1 VTQHQDEVVAQHQD
15 EVVAQH
21 QDEVVAQHQD
31 EVVAQ
36 HQDEVVTQHQDE
48 VVTQHQDEV
57 VTQHQ
62 DEVVTQ
68 HQDEVV
74 AQHQDE
80 VVAQHQ
86 DEVVT
91 QAKQVVPQ
99 IDITAGLDIK
109 TDSGIVGD
117 NITNYSRPVLSGTT
131 IVNSKISLFVAGE
144 EYTATADSE
153 GKWSIPVSNELEDG
167 EYNYYITATAP
178 DGRTGNYSDYF
189 IIDTKDPDI
198 SFTLNG
204 ELRND
209 ITNVT
214 MPLLTGLTEAKSTV
228 SIIIGDSEYY
238 TTSNSVG
245 EWSIQTTRALQEGIN
260 NYTVTVIDQA
270 GNNSITQGTVTLDTT
285 ILPLTGI
292 KFSHSAD
299 DRNSNTYTPTIEGW
313 GEPGA
318 MLTISIG
325 SRSRTLTIPESRK
338 WFFAVPPGFIQKGR
352 TTQYISFKETDP
364 AGNSNQKNIKFNFFT
379 DKPDVSADL
388 SPDSDTGIH
397 GDKITNNLSPT
408 LTGKISSARLSPDMI
423 GRSKISLT
431 IDGVTYSNISVDKNG
446 NWSFKLPVELSPG
459 YIYHY
464 TVNASDFVGNTNS
477 YTSFIKT
484 SPLSGSLDIDSI
496 TGQNSIIETSNK
508 LPTLS
513 GTATIGSELVI
524 NINNTSQKVSVD
536 SSTGAWTYKVTESL
550 GDGKHTFTLVEKNKN
565 GKINTFNGYFIVDT
579 RAPELTASIS
589 GIKDGKIHDP
599 NVVFIGKT
607 EPRALVTIS
616 VLGGTYQ
623 TKADNKGDW
632 SYPLNNK
639 ELSVNQTI
647 NYSVIASNAAGNRSK
662 ASGSF
667 YIDTI
672 NLTVGIDDQ
681 NSSKD
686 KDVVTNNNKPIFSGV
701 TENDSNVSLKINND
715 MYSTKADQY
724 GHWSI
729 ELQKELPDDTYTY
742 TVTVNK
748 GDKMNY
754 ISDKITIDTVAL
766 PTHIN
771 PVNDFDSHIH
781 HDSYYTNT
789 NQPTLTGIS
798 EPHAKIILNINN
810 NTSETMAD
818 ENGNWELKTVSLKEG
833 NTENNYSI
841 KIIDRAGNISE
852 EVTGQIIFDNTP
864 PELNNVSIHHQD
876 SDNQLVTLS
885 GKTKSNSMIVL
896 SCDDNNDYSTRANNE
911 GEWMLKTYNR
921 KDESYNIKVI
931 DQAGNESE
939 WVIKTP
945 ASDTTTIV
953 PEKVEII
960 DTHNIQNDSMNI
972 IAAEIPPSENGVH
985 SQYSADVGIEHH
997 NELSL

>member
-1 VTQHQDEVVAQHQD
+1 MKSVSVTNFDYENTRVAKLKVSGFDIIITDSHGEKTRIIDGLPGILTGELKLQNENGKDIDSTEIINSIDASRLGLDVSVLGSLLNGNDVIPPQEKIDEKTPHNETNEDATHKALEALSAENKELKEKLSKSHQQPKNEENIKIQVEIAEQKINEDTAAFQESNSPTLSVDNRPKKKILLLDDSGSSSSSLPPIKIYIHQDEIVAQHQDEVVTQHQDEVVAQHQD

-672 NLTVGIDDQ
+672 NLT
-681 NSSKD
+681 
-686 KDVVTNNNKPIFSGV
+686 
-701 TENDSNVSLKINND
+701 
-715 MYSTKADQY
+715 
-724 GHWSI
+724 
-729 ELQKELPDDTYTY
+729 
-742 TVTVNK
+742 
-748 GDKMNY
+748 
-754 ISDKITIDTVAL
+754 
-766 PTHIN
+766 
-771 PVNDFDSHIH
+771 
-781 HDSYYTNT
+781 
-789 NQPTLTGIS
+789 
-798 EPHAKIILNINN
+798 
-810 NTSETMAD
+810 
-818 ENGNWELKTVSLKEG
+818 
-833 NTENNYSI
+833 
-841 KIIDRAGNISE
+841 
-852 EVTGQIIFDNTP
+852 
-864 PELNNVSIHHQD
+864 
-876 SDNQLVTLS
+876 
-885 GKTKSNSMIVL
+885 
-896 SCDDNNDYSTRANNE
+896 
-911 GEWMLKTYNR
+911 
-921 KDESYNIKVI
+921 
-931 DQAGNESE
+931 
-939 WVIKTP
+939 
-945 ASDTTTIV
+945 
-953 PEKVEII
+953 
-960 DTHNIQNDSMNI
+960 
-972 IAAEIPPSENGVH
+972 
-985 SQYSADVGIEHH
+985 
-997 NELSL
+997 

>member
-1 VTQHQDEVVAQHQD
+1 MKSVSVTNFDYENTRVAKLKVSGFDIIITDSHGEKTRIIDGLPGILTGELKLQNENGKDIDSTEIINSIDASRLGLDVSVLGSLLNGNDVIPPQEKIDEKTPHNETNEDATHKALEALSAENKELKEKLSKSHQQPKNEENIKIQVEIAEQKINEDTAAFQESNSPTLSVDNRPKKKILLLDDSGSSSSSLPPIKIYIHQDEI
-15 EVVAQH
+15 
-21 QDEVVAQHQD
+21 
-31 EVVAQ
+31 VAQ
-36 HQDEVVTQHQDE
+36 HQDEVVT
-48 VVTQHQDEV
+48 
-57 VTQHQ
+57 
-62 DEVVTQ
+62 
-68 HQDEVV
+68 
-74 AQHQDE
+74 QHQDE

-484 SPLSGSLDIDSI
+484 SPLSGSLD
-496 TGQNSIIETSNK
+496 
-508 LPTLS
+508 
-513 GTATIGSELVI
+513 
-524 NINNTSQKVSVD
+524 
-536 SSTGAWTYKVTESL
+536 
-550 GDGKHTFTLVEKNKN
+550 
-565 GKINTFNGYFIVDT
+565 
-579 RAPELTASIS
+579 
-589 GIKDGKIHDP
+589 
-599 NVVFIGKT
+599 
-607 EPRALVTIS
+607 
-616 VLGGTYQ
+616 
-623 TKADNKGDW
+623 
-632 SYPLNNK
+632 
-639 ELSVNQTI
+639 
-647 NYSVIASNAAGNRSK
+647 
-662 ASGSF
+662 
-667 YIDTI
+667 
-672 NLTVGIDDQ
+672 
-681 NSSKD
+681 
-686 KDVVTNNNKPIFSGV
+686 
-701 TENDSNVSLKINND
+701 
-715 MYSTKADQY
+715 
-724 GHWSI
+724 
-729 ELQKELPDDTYTY
+729 
-742 TVTVNK
+742 
-748 GDKMNY
+748 
-754 ISDKITIDTVAL
+754 
-766 PTHIN
+766 
-771 PVNDFDSHIH
+771 
-781 HDSYYTNT
+781 
-789 NQPTLTGIS
+789 
-798 EPHAKIILNINN
+798 
-810 NTSETMAD
+810 
-818 ENGNWELKTVSLKEG
+818 
-833 NTENNYSI
+833 
-841 KIIDRAGNISE
+841 
-852 EVTGQIIFDNTP
+852 
-864 PELNNVSIHHQD
+864 
-876 SDNQLVTLS
+876 
-885 GKTKSNSMIVL
+885 
-896 SCDDNNDYSTRANNE
+896 
-911 GEWMLKTYNR
+911 
-921 KDESYNIKVI
+921 
-931 DQAGNESE
+931 
-939 WVIKTP
+939 
-945 ASDTTTIV
+945 
-953 PEKVEII
+953 
-960 DTHNIQNDSMNI
+960 
-972 IAAEIPPSENGVH
+972 
-985 SQYSADVGIEHH
+985 
-997 NELSL
+997 

>member
-1 VTQHQDEVVAQHQD
+1 MKSVSVTNFDYENTRVAKLKVSGFDIIITDSHGEKTRIIDGLPGILTGELKLQNENGKDIDSTEIINSIDASRLGLDVSVLGSLLNGNDVIPPQEKIDEKTPHNETNEDATHKALEALSAENKELKEKLSKSHQQPKNEENIKIQVEIAEQKINEDTAAFQESNSPTLSVDNRPKKKILLLDDSGSSSSSLPPIKIYIHQDEI
-15 EVVAQH
+15 
-21 QDEVVAQHQD
+21 
-31 EVVAQ
+31 VAQ

-57 VTQHQ
+57 VA
-62 DEVVTQ
+62 Q

-639 ELSVNQTI
+639 ELS
-647 NYSVIASNAAGNRSK
+647 
-662 ASGSF
+662 
-667 YIDTI
+667 
-672 NLTVGIDDQ
+672 
-681 NSSKD
+681 
-686 KDVVTNNNKPIFSGV
+686 
-701 TENDSNVSLKINND
+701 
-715 MYSTKADQY
+715 
-724 GHWSI
+724 
-729 ELQKELPDDTYTY
+729 
-742 TVTVNK
+742 
-748 GDKMNY
+748 
-754 ISDKITIDTVAL
+754 
-766 PTHIN
+766 
-771 PVNDFDSHIH
+771 
-781 HDSYYTNT
+781 
-789 NQPTLTGIS
+789 
-798 EPHAKIILNINN
+798 
-810 NTSETMAD
+810 
-818 ENGNWELKTVSLKEG
+818 
-833 NTENNYSI
+833 
-841 KIIDRAGNISE
+841 
-852 EVTGQIIFDNTP
+852 
-864 PELNNVSIHHQD
+864 
-876 SDNQLVTLS
+876 
-885 GKTKSNSMIVL
+885 
-896 SCDDNNDYSTRANNE
+896 
-911 GEWMLKTYNR
+911 
-921 KDESYNIKVI
+921 
-931 DQAGNESE
+931 
-939 WVIKTP
+939 
-945 ASDTTTIV
+945 
-953 PEKVEII
+953 
-960 DTHNIQNDSMNI
+960 
-972 IAAEIPPSENGVH
+972 
-985 SQYSADVGIEHH
+985 
-997 NELSL
+997 

>member
-1 VTQHQDEVVAQHQD
+1 MKSVSVTNFDYENTRVAKLKVSGFDIIITDSHGEKTRIIDGLPGILTGELKLQNENGKDIDSTEIINSIDASRLGLDVSVLGSLLNGNDVIPPQEKIDEKTPHNETNEDATHKALEALSAENKELKEKLSKSHQQPKNEENIKIQVEIAEQKINEDTAAFQESNSPTLSVDNRPKKKILLLDDSGSSSSSLPPIKIYIHQDEIVA
-15 EVVAQH
+15 
-21 QDEVVAQHQD
+21 
-31 EVVAQ
+31 
-36 HQDEVVTQHQDE
+36 
-48 VVTQHQDEV
+48 QHQDEV

-681 NSSKD
+681 NSS
-686 KDVVTNNNKPIFSGV
+686 
-701 TENDSNVSLKINND
+701 
-715 MYSTKADQY
+715 
-724 GHWSI
+724 
-729 ELQKELPDDTYTY
+729 
-742 TVTVNK
+742 
-748 GDKMNY
+748 
-754 ISDKITIDTVAL
+754 
-766 PTHIN
+766 
-771 PVNDFDSHIH
+771 
-781 HDSYYTNT
+781 
-789 NQPTLTGIS
+789 
-798 EPHAKIILNINN
+798 
-810 NTSETMAD
+810 
-818 ENGNWELKTVSLKEG
+818 
-833 NTENNYSI
+833 
-841 KIIDRAGNISE
+841 
-852 EVTGQIIFDNTP
+852 
-864 PELNNVSIHHQD
+864 
-876 SDNQLVTLS
+876 
-885 GKTKSNSMIVL
+885 
-896 SCDDNNDYSTRANNE
+896 
-911 GEWMLKTYNR
+911 
-921 KDESYNIKVI
+921 
-931 DQAGNESE
+931 
-939 WVIKTP
+939 
-945 ASDTTTIV
+945 
-953 PEKVEII
+953 
-960 DTHNIQNDSMNI
+960 
-972 IAAEIPPSENGVH
+972 
-985 SQYSADVGIEHH
+985 
-997 NELSL
+997 

>member
-1 VTQHQDEVVAQHQD
+1 MKSVSVTNFDYENTRVAKLKVSGFDIIITDSHGEKTRIIDGLPGILTGELKLQNENGKDIDSTEIINSIDASRLGLDVSVLGSLLNGNDVIPPQEKIDEKTPHNETNEDATHKALEALSAENKELKEKLSKSHQQPKNEENIKIQVEIAEQKINEDTAAFQESNSPTLSVDNRPKKKILLLDDSGSSSSSLPPIKIYIHQDEIVA
-15 EVVAQH
+15 
-21 QDEVVAQHQD
+21 
-31 EVVAQ
+31 
-36 HQDEVVTQHQDE
+36 
-48 VVTQHQDEV
+48 
-57 VTQHQ
+57 QHQ

-623 TKADNKGDW
+623 TKAD
-632 SYPLNNK
+632 
-639 ELSVNQTI
+639 
-647 NYSVIASNAAGNRSK
+647 
-662 ASGSF
+662 
-667 YIDTI
+667 
-672 NLTVGIDDQ
+672 
-681 NSSKD
+681 
-686 KDVVTNNNKPIFSGV
+686 
-701 TENDSNVSLKINND
+701 
-715 MYSTKADQY
+715 
-724 GHWSI
+724 
-729 ELQKELPDDTYTY
+729 
-742 TVTVNK
+742 
-748 GDKMNY
+748 
-754 ISDKITIDTVAL
+754 
-766 PTHIN
+766 
-771 PVNDFDSHIH
+771 
-781 HDSYYTNT
+781 
-789 NQPTLTGIS
+789 
-798 EPHAKIILNINN
+798 
-810 NTSETMAD
+810 
-818 ENGNWELKTVSLKEG
+818 
-833 NTENNYSI
+833 
-841 KIIDRAGNISE
+841 
-852 EVTGQIIFDNTP
+852 
-864 PELNNVSIHHQD
+864 
-876 SDNQLVTLS
+876 
-885 GKTKSNSMIVL
+885 
-896 SCDDNNDYSTRANNE
+896 
-911 GEWMLKTYNR
+911 
-921 KDESYNIKVI
+921 
-931 DQAGNESE
+931 
-939 WVIKTP
+939 
-945 ASDTTTIV
+945 
-953 PEKVEII
+953 
-960 DTHNIQNDSMNI
+960 
-972 IAAEIPPSENGVH
+972 
-985 SQYSADVGIEHH
+985 
-997 NELSL
+997 

>member
-1 VTQHQDEVVAQHQD
+1 MKSVSVTNFDYENTRVAKLKVSGFDIIITDSHGEKTRIIDGLPGILTGELKLQNENGKDIDSTEIINSIDASRLGLDVSVLGSLLNGNDVIPPQEKIDEKTPHNETNEDATHKALEALSAENKELKEKLSKSHQQPKNEENIKIQVEIAEQKINEDTAAFQESNSPTLSVDNRPKKKILLLDDSGSSSSSLPPIKIYIHQDEIVAQHQDEVVTQHQDEVVAQHQD

-647 NYSVIASNAAGNRSK
+647 NYSVIASNAAG
-662 ASGSF
+662 
-667 YIDTI
+667 
-672 NLTVGIDDQ
+672 
-681 NSSKD
+681 
-686 KDVVTNNNKPIFSGV
+686 
-701 TENDSNVSLKINND
+701 
-715 MYSTKADQY
+715 
-724 GHWSI
+724 
-729 ELQKELPDDTYTY
+729 
-742 TVTVNK
+742 
-748 GDKMNY
+748 
-754 ISDKITIDTVAL
+754 
-766 PTHIN
+766 
-771 PVNDFDSHIH
+771 
-781 HDSYYTNT
+781 
-789 NQPTLTGIS
+789 
-798 EPHAKIILNINN
+798 
-810 NTSETMAD
+810 
-818 ENGNWELKTVSLKEG
+818 
-833 NTENNYSI
+833 
-841 KIIDRAGNISE
+841 
-852 EVTGQIIFDNTP
+852 
-864 PELNNVSIHHQD
+864 
-876 SDNQLVTLS
+876 
-885 GKTKSNSMIVL
+885 
-896 SCDDNNDYSTRANNE
+896 
-911 GEWMLKTYNR
+911 
-921 KDESYNIKVI
+921 
-931 DQAGNESE
+931 
-939 WVIKTP
+939 
-945 ASDTTTIV
+945 
-953 PEKVEII
+953 
-960 DTHNIQNDSMNI
+960 
-972 IAAEIPPSENGVH
+972 
-985 SQYSADVGIEHH
+985 
-997 NELSL
+997 

>member
-1 VTQHQDEVVAQHQD
+1 MKSVSVTNFDYENTRVAKLKVSGFDIIITDSHGEKTRIIDGLPGILTGELKLQNENGKDIDSTEIINSIDASRLGLDVSVLGSLLNGNDVIPPQEKIDEKTPHNETNEDATHKALEALSAENKELKEKLSKSHQQPKNEENIKIQVEIAEQKINEDTAAFQESNSPTLSVDNRPKKKILLLDDSGSSSSSLPPIKIYIHQDEIVAQHQDEVVTQHQDEVVAQHQD
-15 EVVAQH
+15 EVVA
-21 QDEVVAQHQD
+21 
-31 EVVAQ
+31 
-36 HQDEVVTQHQDE
+36 
-48 VVTQHQDEV
+48 
-57 VTQHQ
+57 QHQ

-607 EPRALVTIS
+607 EPRALVTI
-616 VLGGTYQ
+616 
-623 TKADNKGDW
+623 
-632 SYPLNNK
+632 
-639 ELSVNQTI
+639 
-647 NYSVIASNAAGNRSK
+647 
-662 ASGSF
+662 
-667 YIDTI
+667 
-672 NLTVGIDDQ
+672 
-681 NSSKD
+681 
-686 KDVVTNNNKPIFSGV
+686 
-701 TENDSNVSLKINND
+701 
-715 MYSTKADQY
+715 
-724 GHWSI
+724 
-729 ELQKELPDDTYTY
+729 
-742 TVTVNK
+742 
-748 GDKMNY
+748 
-754 ISDKITIDTVAL
+754 
-766 PTHIN
+766 
-771 PVNDFDSHIH
+771 
-781 HDSYYTNT
+781 
-789 NQPTLTGIS
+789 
-798 EPHAKIILNINN
+798 
-810 NTSETMAD
+810 
-818 ENGNWELKTVSLKEG
+818 
-833 NTENNYSI
+833 
-841 KIIDRAGNISE
+841 
-852 EVTGQIIFDNTP
+852 
-864 PELNNVSIHHQD
+864 
-876 SDNQLVTLS
+876 
-885 GKTKSNSMIVL
+885 
-896 SCDDNNDYSTRANNE
+896 
-911 GEWMLKTYNR
+911 
-921 KDESYNIKVI
+921 
-931 DQAGNESE
+931 
-939 WVIKTP
+939 
-945 ASDTTTIV
+945 
-953 PEKVEII
+953 
-960 DTHNIQNDSMNI
+960 
-972 IAAEIPPSENGVH
+972 
-985 SQYSADVGIEHH
+985 
-997 NELSL
+997 

>member
-1 VTQHQDEVVAQHQD
+1 MKSVSVTNFDYENTRVAKLKVSGFDIIITDSHGEKTRIIDGLPGILTGELKLQNENGKDIDSTEIINSIDASRLGLDVSVLGSLLNGNDVIPPQEKIDEKTPHNETNEDATHKALEALSAENKELKEKLSKSHQQPKNEENIKIQVEIAEQKINEDTAAFQESNSPTLSVDNRPKKKILLLDDSGSSSSSLPPIKIYIHQDEIVA
-15 EVVAQH
+15 
-21 QDEVVAQHQD
+21 
-31 EVVAQ
+31 
-36 HQDEVVTQHQDE
+36 
-48 VVTQHQDEV
+48 
-57 VTQHQ
+57 QHQ

-524 NINNTSQKVSVD
+524 NINNTSQK
-536 SSTGAWTYKVTESL
+536 
-550 GDGKHTFTLVEKNKN
+550 
-565 GKINTFNGYFIVDT
+565 
-579 RAPELTASIS
+579 
-589 GIKDGKIHDP
+589 
-599 NVVFIGKT
+599 
-607 EPRALVTIS
+607 
-616 VLGGTYQ
+616 
-623 TKADNKGDW
+623 
-632 SYPLNNK
+632 
-639 ELSVNQTI
+639 
-647 NYSVIASNAAGNRSK
+647 
-662 ASGSF
+662 
-667 YIDTI
+667 
-672 NLTVGIDDQ
+672 
-681 NSSKD
+681 
-686 KDVVTNNNKPIFSGV
+686 
-701 TENDSNVSLKINND
+701 
-715 MYSTKADQY
+715 
-724 GHWSI
+724 
-729 ELQKELPDDTYTY
+729 
-742 TVTVNK
+742 
-748 GDKMNY
+748 
-754 ISDKITIDTVAL
+754 
-766 PTHIN
+766 
-771 PVNDFDSHIH
+771 
-781 HDSYYTNT
+781 
-789 NQPTLTGIS
+789 
-798 EPHAKIILNINN
+798 
-810 NTSETMAD
+810 
-818 ENGNWELKTVSLKEG
+818 
-833 NTENNYSI
+833 
-841 KIIDRAGNISE
+841 
-852 EVTGQIIFDNTP
+852 
-864 PELNNVSIHHQD
+864 
-876 SDNQLVTLS
+876 
-885 GKTKSNSMIVL
+885 
-896 SCDDNNDYSTRANNE
+896 
-911 GEWMLKTYNR
+911 
-921 KDESYNIKVI
+921 
-931 DQAGNESE
+931 
-939 WVIKTP
+939 
-945 ASDTTTIV
+945 
-953 PEKVEII
+953 
-960 DTHNIQNDSMNI
+960 
-972 IAAEIPPSENGVH
+972 
-985 SQYSADVGIEHH
+985 
-997 NELSL
+997 

>member
-1 VTQHQDEVVAQHQD
+1 MKSVSVTNFDYENTRVAKLKVSGFDIIITDSHGEKTRIIDGLPGILTGELKLQNENGKDIDSTEIINSIDASRLGLDVSVLGSLLNGNDVIPPQEKIDEKTPHNETNEDATHKALEALSAENKELKEKLSKSHQQPKNEENIKIQVEIAEQKINEDTAAFQESNSPTLSVDNRPKKKILLLDDSGSSSSSLPPIKIYIHQDEIVAQHQDEVVTQHQDEVVAQHQD

-672 NLTVGIDDQ
+672 NLTVGI
-681 NSSKD
+681 
-686 KDVVTNNNKPIFSGV
+686 
-701 TENDSNVSLKINND
+701 
-715 MYSTKADQY
+715 
-724 GHWSI
+724 
-729 ELQKELPDDTYTY
+729 
-742 TVTVNK
+742 
-748 GDKMNY
+748 
-754 ISDKITIDTVAL
+754 
-766 PTHIN
+766 
-771 PVNDFDSHIH
+771 
-781 HDSYYTNT
+781 
-789 NQPTLTGIS
+789 
-798 EPHAKIILNINN
+798 
-810 NTSETMAD
+810 
-818 ENGNWELKTVSLKEG
+818 
-833 NTENNYSI
+833 
-841 KIIDRAGNISE
+841 
-852 EVTGQIIFDNTP
+852 
-864 PELNNVSIHHQD
+864 
-876 SDNQLVTLS
+876 
-885 GKTKSNSMIVL
+885 
-896 SCDDNNDYSTRANNE
+896 
-911 GEWMLKTYNR
+911 
-921 KDESYNIKVI
+921 
-931 DQAGNESE
+931 
-939 WVIKTP
+939 
-945 ASDTTTIV
+945 
-953 PEKVEII
+953 
-960 DTHNIQNDSMNI
+960 
-972 IAAEIPPSENGVH
+972 
-985 SQYSADVGIEHH
+985 
-997 NELSL
+997 

>member
-1 VTQHQDEVVAQHQD
+1 MKSVSVTNFDYENTRVAKLKVSGFDIIITDSHGEKTRIIDGLPGILTGELKLQNENGKDIDSTEIINSIDASRLGLDVSVLGSLLNGNDVIPPQEKIDEKTPHNETNEDATHKALEALSAENKELKEKLSKSHQQPKNEENIKIQVEIAEQKINEDTAAFQESNSPTLSVDNRPKKKILLLDDSGSSSSSLPPIKIYIHQDEIVAQHQDEVVTQHQDEVVAQHQD
-15 EVVAQH
+15 EVVA
-21 QDEVVAQHQD
+21 
-31 EVVAQ
+31 
-36 HQDEVVTQHQDE
+36 
-48 VVTQHQDEV
+48 
-57 VTQHQ
+57 QHQ

-686 KDVVTNNNKPIFSGV
+686 KDVV
-701 TENDSNVSLKINND
+701 
-715 MYSTKADQY
+715 
-724 GHWSI
+724 
-729 ELQKELPDDTYTY
+729 
-742 TVTVNK
+742 
-748 GDKMNY
+748 
-754 ISDKITIDTVAL
+754 
-766 PTHIN
+766 
-771 PVNDFDSHIH
+771 
-781 HDSYYTNT
+781 
-789 NQPTLTGIS
+789 
-798 EPHAKIILNINN
+798 
-810 NTSETMAD
+810 
-818 ENGNWELKTVSLKEG
+818 
-833 NTENNYSI
+833 
-841 KIIDRAGNISE
+841 
-852 EVTGQIIFDNTP
+852 
-864 PELNNVSIHHQD
+864 
-876 SDNQLVTLS
+876 
-885 GKTKSNSMIVL
+885 
-896 SCDDNNDYSTRANNE
+896 
-911 GEWMLKTYNR
+911 
-921 KDESYNIKVI
+921 
-931 DQAGNESE
+931 
-939 WVIKTP
+939 
-945 ASDTTTIV
+945 
-953 PEKVEII
+953 
-960 DTHNIQNDSMNI
+960 
-972 IAAEIPPSENGVH
+972 
-985 SQYSADVGIEHH
+985 
-997 NELSL
+997 

>member
-1 VTQHQDEVVAQHQD
+1 MKSVSVTNFDYENTRVAKLKVSGFDIIITDSHGEKTRIIDGLPGILTGELKLQNENGKDIDSTEIINSIDASRLGLDVSVLGSLLNGNDVIPPQEKIDEKTPHNETNEDATHKALEALSAENKELKEKLSKSHQQPKNEENIKIQVEIAEQKINEDTAAFQESNSPTLSVDNRPKKKILLLDDSGSSSSSLPPIKIYIHQDEIVAQHQDEVVTQHQDEVVAQHQD

-31 EVVAQ
+31 EVVA
-36 HQDEVVTQHQDE
+36 
-48 VVTQHQDEV
+48 QHQDEV

-672 NLTVGIDDQ
+672 NLTVG
-681 NSSKD
+681 
-686 KDVVTNNNKPIFSGV
+686 
-701 TENDSNVSLKINND
+701 
-715 MYSTKADQY
+715 
-724 GHWSI
+724 
-729 ELQKELPDDTYTY
+729 
-742 TVTVNK
+742 
-748 GDKMNY
+748 
-754 ISDKITIDTVAL
+754 
-766 PTHIN
+766 
-771 PVNDFDSHIH
+771 
-781 HDSYYTNT
+781 
-789 NQPTLTGIS
+789 
-798 EPHAKIILNINN
+798 
-810 NTSETMAD
+810 
-818 ENGNWELKTVSLKEG
+818 
-833 NTENNYSI
+833 
-841 KIIDRAGNISE
+841 
-852 EVTGQIIFDNTP
+852 
-864 PELNNVSIHHQD
+864 
-876 SDNQLVTLS
+876 
-885 GKTKSNSMIVL
+885 
-896 SCDDNNDYSTRANNE
+896 
-911 GEWMLKTYNR
+911 
-921 KDESYNIKVI
+921 
-931 DQAGNESE
+931 
-939 WVIKTP
+939 
-945 ASDTTTIV
+945 
-953 PEKVEII
+953 
-960 DTHNIQNDSMNI
+960 
-972 IAAEIPPSENGVH
+972 
-985 SQYSADVGIEHH
+985 
-997 NELSL
+997 

>member
-1 VTQHQDEVVAQHQD
+1 MKSVSVTNFDYENTRVAKLKVSGFDIIITDSHGEKTRIIDGLPGILTGELKLQNENGKDIDSTEIINSIDASRLGLDVSVLGSLLNGNDVIPPQEKIDEKTPHNETNEDATHKALEALSAENKELKEKLSKSHQQPKNEENIKIQVEIAEQKINEDTAAFQESNSPTLSVDNRPKKKILLLDDSGSSSSSLPPIKIYIHQDEIVA
-15 EVVAQH
+15 
-21 QDEVVAQHQD
+21 
-31 EVVAQ
+31 
-36 HQDEVVTQHQDE
+36 
-48 VVTQHQDEV
+48 QHQDEV

-484 SPLSGSLDIDSI
+484 SPL
-496 TGQNSIIETSNK
+496 
-508 LPTLS
+508 
-513 GTATIGSELVI
+513 
-524 NINNTSQKVSVD
+524 
-536 SSTGAWTYKVTESL
+536 
-550 GDGKHTFTLVEKNKN
+550 
-565 GKINTFNGYFIVDT
+565 
-579 RAPELTASIS
+579 
-589 GIKDGKIHDP
+589 
-599 NVVFIGKT
+599 
-607 EPRALVTIS
+607 
-616 VLGGTYQ
+616 
-623 TKADNKGDW
+623 
-632 SYPLNNK
+632 
-639 ELSVNQTI
+639 
-647 NYSVIASNAAGNRSK
+647 
-662 ASGSF
+662 
-667 YIDTI
+667 
-672 NLTVGIDDQ
+672 
-681 NSSKD
+681 
-686 KDVVTNNNKPIFSGV
+686 
-701 TENDSNVSLKINND
+701 
-715 MYSTKADQY
+715 
-724 GHWSI
+724 
-729 ELQKELPDDTYTY
+729 
-742 TVTVNK
+742 
-748 GDKMNY
+748 
-754 ISDKITIDTVAL
+754 
-766 PTHIN
+766 
-771 PVNDFDSHIH
+771 
-781 HDSYYTNT
+781 
-789 NQPTLTGIS
+789 
-798 EPHAKIILNINN
+798 
-810 NTSETMAD
+810 
-818 ENGNWELKTVSLKEG
+818 
-833 NTENNYSI
+833 
-841 KIIDRAGNISE
+841 
-852 EVTGQIIFDNTP
+852 
-864 PELNNVSIHHQD
+864 
-876 SDNQLVTLS
+876 
-885 GKTKSNSMIVL
+885 
-896 SCDDNNDYSTRANNE
+896 
-911 GEWMLKTYNR
+911 
-921 KDESYNIKVI
+921 
-931 DQAGNESE
+931 
-939 WVIKTP
+939 
-945 ASDTTTIV
+945 
-953 PEKVEII
+953 
-960 DTHNIQNDSMNI
+960 
-972 IAAEIPPSENGVH
+972 
-985 SQYSADVGIEHH
+985 
-997 NELSL
+997 

>member
-1 VTQHQDEVVAQHQD
+1 MKSVSVTNFDYENTRVAKLKVSGFDIIITDSHGEKTRIIDGLPGILTGELKLQNENGKDIDSTEIINSIDASRLGLDVSVLGSLLNGNDVIPPQEKIDEKTPHNETNEDATHKALEALSAENKELKEKLSKSHQQPKNEENIKIQVEIAEQKINEDTAAFQESNSPTLSVDNRPKKKILLLDDSGSSSSSLPPIKIYIHQDEIVA
-15 EVVAQH
+15 
-21 QDEVVAQHQD
+21 
-31 EVVAQ
+31 
-36 HQDEVVTQHQDE
+36 
-48 VVTQHQDEV
+48 QHQDEV

-408 LTGKISSARLSPDMI
+408 LTGKISSAR
-423 GRSKISLT
+423 
-431 IDGVTYSNISVDKNG
+431 
-446 NWSFKLPVELSPG
+446 
-459 YIYHY
+459 
-464 TVNASDFVGNTNS
+464 
-477 YTSFIKT
+477 
-484 SPLSGSLDIDSI
+484 
-496 TGQNSIIETSNK
+496 
-508 LPTLS
+508 
-513 GTATIGSELVI
+513 
-524 NINNTSQKVSVD
+524 
-536 SSTGAWTYKVTESL
+536 
-550 GDGKHTFTLVEKNKN
+550 
-565 GKINTFNGYFIVDT
+565 
-579 RAPELTASIS
+579 
-589 GIKDGKIHDP
+589 
-599 NVVFIGKT
+599 
-607 EPRALVTIS
+607 
-616 VLGGTYQ
+616 
-623 TKADNKGDW
+623 
-632 SYPLNNK
+632 
-639 ELSVNQTI
+639 
-647 NYSVIASNAAGNRSK
+647 
-662 ASGSF
+662 
-667 YIDTI
+667 
-672 NLTVGIDDQ
+672 
-681 NSSKD
+681 
-686 KDVVTNNNKPIFSGV
+686 
-701 TENDSNVSLKINND
+701 
-715 MYSTKADQY
+715 
-724 GHWSI
+724 
-729 ELQKELPDDTYTY
+729 
-742 TVTVNK
+742 
-748 GDKMNY
+748 
-754 ISDKITIDTVAL
+754 
-766 PTHIN
+766 
-771 PVNDFDSHIH
+771 
-781 HDSYYTNT
+781 
-789 NQPTLTGIS
+789 
-798 EPHAKIILNINN
+798 
-810 NTSETMAD
+810 
-818 ENGNWELKTVSLKEG
+818 
-833 NTENNYSI
+833 
-841 KIIDRAGNISE
+841 
-852 EVTGQIIFDNTP
+852 
-864 PELNNVSIHHQD
+864 
-876 SDNQLVTLS
+876 
-885 GKTKSNSMIVL
+885 
-896 SCDDNNDYSTRANNE
+896 
-911 GEWMLKTYNR
+911 
-921 KDESYNIKVI
+921 
-931 DQAGNESE
+931 
-939 WVIKTP
+939 
-945 ASDTTTIV
+945 
-953 PEKVEII
+953 
-960 DTHNIQNDSMNI
+960 
-972 IAAEIPPSENGVH
+972 
-985 SQYSADVGIEHH
+985 
-997 NELSL
+997 

>member
-1 VTQHQDEVVAQHQD
+1 MKSVSVTNFDYENTRVAKLKVSGFDIIITDSHGEKTRIIDGLPGILTGELKLQNENGKDIDSTEIINSIDASRLGLDVSVLGSLLNGNDVIPPQEKIDEKTPHNETNEDATHKALEALSAENKELKEKLSKSHQQPKNEENIKIQVEIAEQKINEDTAAFQESNSPTLSVDNRPKKKILLLDDSGSSSSSLPPIKIYIHQDEIVA
-15 EVVAQH
+15 
-21 QDEVVAQHQD
+21 
-31 EVVAQ
+31 
-36 HQDEVVTQHQDE
+36 QHQDE

-589 GIKDGKIHDP
+589 GIKDGKI
-599 NVVFIGKT
+599 
-607 EPRALVTIS
+607 
-616 VLGGTYQ
+616 
-623 TKADNKGDW
+623 
-632 SYPLNNK
+632 
-639 ELSVNQTI
+639 
-647 NYSVIASNAAGNRSK
+647 
-662 ASGSF
+662 
-667 YIDTI
+667 
-672 NLTVGIDDQ
+672 
-681 NSSKD
+681 
-686 KDVVTNNNKPIFSGV
+686 
-701 TENDSNVSLKINND
+701 
-715 MYSTKADQY
+715 
-724 GHWSI
+724 
-729 ELQKELPDDTYTY
+729 
-742 TVTVNK
+742 
-748 GDKMNY
+748 
-754 ISDKITIDTVAL
+754 
-766 PTHIN
+766 
-771 PVNDFDSHIH
+771 
-781 HDSYYTNT
+781 
-789 NQPTLTGIS
+789 
-798 EPHAKIILNINN
+798 
-810 NTSETMAD
+810 
-818 ENGNWELKTVSLKEG
+818 
-833 NTENNYSI
+833 
-841 KIIDRAGNISE
+841 
-852 EVTGQIIFDNTP
+852 
-864 PELNNVSIHHQD
+864 
-876 SDNQLVTLS
+876 
-885 GKTKSNSMIVL
+885 
-896 SCDDNNDYSTRANNE
+896 
-911 GEWMLKTYNR
+911 
-921 KDESYNIKVI
+921 
-931 DQAGNESE
+931 
-939 WVIKTP
+939 
-945 ASDTTTIV
+945 
-953 PEKVEII
+953 
-960 DTHNIQNDSMNI
+960 
-972 IAAEIPPSENGVH
+972 
-985 SQYSADVGIEHH
+985 
-997 NELSL
+997 

>member
-1 VTQHQDEVVAQHQD
+1 MKSVSVTNFDYENTRVAKLKVSGFDIIITDSHGEKTRIIDGLPGILTGELKLQNENGKDIDSTEIINSIDASRLGLDVSVLGSLLNGNDVIPPQEKIDEKTPHNETNEDATHKALEALSAENKELKEKLSKSHQQPKNEENIKIQVEIAEQKINEDTAAFQESNSPTLSVDNRPKKKILLLDDSGSSSSSLPPIKIYIHQDEIVA
-15 EVVAQH
+15 
-21 QDEVVAQHQD
+21 
-31 EVVAQ
+31 
-36 HQDEVVTQHQDE
+36 
-48 VVTQHQDEV
+48 QHQDEV

-397 GDKITNNLSPT
+397 
-408 LTGKISSARLSPDMI
+408 
-423 GRSKISLT
+423 
-431 IDGVTYSNISVDKNG
+431 
-446 NWSFKLPVELSPG
+446 
-459 YIYHY
+459 
-464 TVNASDFVGNTNS
+464 
-477 YTSFIKT
+477 
-484 SPLSGSLDIDSI
+484 
-496 TGQNSIIETSNK
+496 
-508 LPTLS
+508 
-513 GTATIGSELVI
+513 
-524 NINNTSQKVSVD
+524 
-536 SSTGAWTYKVTESL
+536 
-550 GDGKHTFTLVEKNKN
+550 
-565 GKINTFNGYFIVDT
+565 
-579 RAPELTASIS
+579 
-589 GIKDGKIHDP
+589 
-599 NVVFIGKT
+599 
-607 EPRALVTIS
+607 
-616 VLGGTYQ
+616 
-623 TKADNKGDW
+623 
-632 SYPLNNK
+632 
-639 ELSVNQTI
+639 
-647 NYSVIASNAAGNRSK
+647 
-662 ASGSF
+662 
-667 YIDTI
+667 
-672 NLTVGIDDQ
+672 
-681 NSSKD
+681 
-686 KDVVTNNNKPIFSGV
+686 
-701 TENDSNVSLKINND
+701 
-715 MYSTKADQY
+715 
-724 GHWSI
+724 
-729 ELQKELPDDTYTY
+729 
-742 TVTVNK
+742 
-748 GDKMNY
+748 
-754 ISDKITIDTVAL
+754 
-766 PTHIN
+766 
-771 PVNDFDSHIH
+771 
-781 HDSYYTNT
+781 
-789 NQPTLTGIS
+789 
-798 EPHAKIILNINN
+798 
-810 NTSETMAD
+810 
-818 ENGNWELKTVSLKEG
+818 
-833 NTENNYSI
+833 
-841 KIIDRAGNISE
+841 
-852 EVTGQIIFDNTP
+852 
-864 PELNNVSIHHQD
+864 
-876 SDNQLVTLS
+876 
-885 GKTKSNSMIVL
+885 
-896 SCDDNNDYSTRANNE
+896 
-911 GEWMLKTYNR
+911 
-921 KDESYNIKVI
+921 
-931 DQAGNESE
+931 
-939 WVIKTP
+939 
-945 ASDTTTIV
+945 
-953 PEKVEII
+953 
-960 DTHNIQNDSMNI
+960 
-972 IAAEIPPSENGVH
+972 
-985 SQYSADVGIEHH
+985 
-997 NELSL
+997 

>member
-1 VTQHQDEVVAQHQD
+1 MKSVSVTNFDYENTRVAKLKVSGFDIIITDSHGEKTRIIDGLPGILTGELKLQNENGKDIDSTEIINSIDASRLGLDVSVLGSLLNGNDVIPPQEKIDEKTPHNETNEDATHKALEALSAENKELKEKLSKSHQQPKNEENIKIQVEIAEQKINEDTAAFQESNSPTLSVDNRPKKKILLLDDSGSSSSSLPPIKIYIHQDEIVA
-15 EVVAQH
+15 
-21 QDEVVAQHQD
+21 
-31 EVVAQ
+31 
-36 HQDEVVTQHQDE
+36 
-48 VVTQHQDEV
+48 
-57 VTQHQ
+57 QHQ

-464 TVNASDFVGNTNS
+464 TVNASDFVGNT
-477 YTSFIKT
+477 
-484 SPLSGSLDIDSI
+484 
-496 TGQNSIIETSNK
+496 
-508 LPTLS
+508 
-513 GTATIGSELVI
+513 
-524 NINNTSQKVSVD
+524 
-536 SSTGAWTYKVTESL
+536 
-550 GDGKHTFTLVEKNKN
+550 
-565 GKINTFNGYFIVDT
+565 
-579 RAPELTASIS
+579 
-589 GIKDGKIHDP
+589 
-599 NVVFIGKT
+599 
-607 EPRALVTIS
+607 
-616 VLGGTYQ
+616 
-623 TKADNKGDW
+623 
-632 SYPLNNK
+632 
-639 ELSVNQTI
+639 
-647 NYSVIASNAAGNRSK
+647 
-662 ASGSF
+662 
-667 YIDTI
+667 
-672 NLTVGIDDQ
+672 
-681 NSSKD
+681 
-686 KDVVTNNNKPIFSGV
+686 
-701 TENDSNVSLKINND
+701 
-715 MYSTKADQY
+715 
-724 GHWSI
+724 
-729 ELQKELPDDTYTY
+729 
-742 TVTVNK
+742 
-748 GDKMNY
+748 
-754 ISDKITIDTVAL
+754 
-766 PTHIN
+766 
-771 PVNDFDSHIH
+771 
-781 HDSYYTNT
+781 
-789 NQPTLTGIS
+789 
-798 EPHAKIILNINN
+798 
-810 NTSETMAD
+810 
-818 ENGNWELKTVSLKEG
+818 
-833 NTENNYSI
+833 
-841 KIIDRAGNISE
+841 
-852 EVTGQIIFDNTP
+852 
-864 PELNNVSIHHQD
+864 
-876 SDNQLVTLS
+876 
-885 GKTKSNSMIVL
+885 
-896 SCDDNNDYSTRANNE
+896 
-911 GEWMLKTYNR
+911 
-921 KDESYNIKVI
+921 
-931 DQAGNESE
+931 
-939 WVIKTP
+939 
-945 ASDTTTIV
+945 
-953 PEKVEII
+953 
-960 DTHNIQNDSMNI
+960 
-972 IAAEIPPSENGVH
+972 
-985 SQYSADVGIEHH
+985 
-997 NELSL
+997 

>member
-1 VTQHQDEVVAQHQD
+1 MKSVSVTNFDYENTRVAKLKVSGFDIIITDSHGEKTRIIDGLPGILTGELKLQNENGKDIDSTEIINSIDASRLGLDVSVLGSLLNGNDVIPPQEKIDEKTPHNETNEDATHKALEALSAENKELKEKLSKSHQQPKNEENIKIQVEIAEQKINEDTAAFQESNSPTLSVDNRPKKKILLLDDSGSSSSSLPPIKIYIHQDEIVA
-15 EVVAQH
+15 
-21 QDEVVAQHQD
+21 
-31 EVVAQ
+31 
-36 HQDEVVTQHQDE
+36 
-48 VVTQHQDEV
+48 
-57 VTQHQ
+57 QHQ

-484 SPLSGSLDIDSI
+484 
-496 TGQNSIIETSNK
+496 
-508 LPTLS
+508 
-513 GTATIGSELVI
+513 
-524 NINNTSQKVSVD
+524 
-536 SSTGAWTYKVTESL
+536 
-550 GDGKHTFTLVEKNKN
+550 
-565 GKINTFNGYFIVDT
+565 
-579 RAPELTASIS
+579 
-589 GIKDGKIHDP
+589 
-599 NVVFIGKT
+599 
-607 EPRALVTIS
+607 
-616 VLGGTYQ
+616 
-623 TKADNKGDW
+623 
-632 SYPLNNK
+632 
-639 ELSVNQTI
+639 
-647 NYSVIASNAAGNRSK
+647 
-662 ASGSF
+662 
-667 YIDTI
+667 
-672 NLTVGIDDQ
+672 
-681 NSSKD
+681 
-686 KDVVTNNNKPIFSGV
+686 
-701 TENDSNVSLKINND
+701 
-715 MYSTKADQY
+715 
-724 GHWSI
+724 
-729 ELQKELPDDTYTY
+729 
-742 TVTVNK
+742 
-748 GDKMNY
+748 
-754 ISDKITIDTVAL
+754 
-766 PTHIN
+766 
-771 PVNDFDSHIH
+771 
-781 HDSYYTNT
+781 
-789 NQPTLTGIS
+789 
-798 EPHAKIILNINN
+798 
-810 NTSETMAD
+810 
-818 ENGNWELKTVSLKEG
+818 
-833 NTENNYSI
+833 
-841 KIIDRAGNISE
+841 
-852 EVTGQIIFDNTP
+852 
-864 PELNNVSIHHQD
+864 
-876 SDNQLVTLS
+876 
-885 GKTKSNSMIVL
+885 
-896 SCDDNNDYSTRANNE
+896 
-911 GEWMLKTYNR
+911 
-921 KDESYNIKVI
+921 
-931 DQAGNESE
+931 
-939 WVIKTP
+939 
-945 ASDTTTIV
+945 
-953 PEKVEII
+953 
-960 DTHNIQNDSMNI
+960 
-972 IAAEIPPSENGVH
+972 
-985 SQYSADVGIEHH
+985 
-997 NELSL
+997 

>member
-1 VTQHQDEVVAQHQD
+1 MKSVSVTNFDYENTRVAKLKVSGFDIIITDSHGEKTRIIDGLPGILTGELKLQNENGKDIDSTEIINSIDASRLGLDVSVLGSLLNGNDVIPPQEKIDEKTPHNETNEDATHKALEALSAENKELKEKLSKSHQQPKNEENIKIQVEIAEQKINEDTAAFQESNSPTLSVDNRPKKKILLLDDSGSSSSSLPPIKIYIHQDEIVA
-15 EVVAQH
+15 
-21 QDEVVAQHQD
+21 
-31 EVVAQ
+31 
-36 HQDEVVTQHQDE
+36 
-48 VVTQHQDEV
+48 
-57 VTQHQ
+57 QHQ

-508 LPTLS
+508 LPT
-513 GTATIGSELVI
+513 
-524 NINNTSQKVSVD
+524 
-536 SSTGAWTYKVTESL
+536 
-550 GDGKHTFTLVEKNKN
+550 
-565 GKINTFNGYFIVDT
+565 
-579 RAPELTASIS
+579 
-589 GIKDGKIHDP
+589 
-599 NVVFIGKT
+599 
-607 EPRALVTIS
+607 
-616 VLGGTYQ
+616 
-623 TKADNKGDW
+623 
-632 SYPLNNK
+632 
-639 ELSVNQTI
+639 
-647 NYSVIASNAAGNRSK
+647 
-662 ASGSF
+662 
-667 YIDTI
+667 
-672 NLTVGIDDQ
+672 
-681 NSSKD
+681 
-686 KDVVTNNNKPIFSGV
+686 
-701 TENDSNVSLKINND
+701 
-715 MYSTKADQY
+715 
-724 GHWSI
+724 
-729 ELQKELPDDTYTY
+729 
-742 TVTVNK
+742 
-748 GDKMNY
+748 
-754 ISDKITIDTVAL
+754 
-766 PTHIN
+766 
-771 PVNDFDSHIH
+771 
-781 HDSYYTNT
+781 
-789 NQPTLTGIS
+789 
-798 EPHAKIILNINN
+798 
-810 NTSETMAD
+810 
-818 ENGNWELKTVSLKEG
+818 
-833 NTENNYSI
+833 
-841 KIIDRAGNISE
+841 
-852 EVTGQIIFDNTP
+852 
-864 PELNNVSIHHQD
+864 
-876 SDNQLVTLS
+876 
-885 GKTKSNSMIVL
+885 
-896 SCDDNNDYSTRANNE
+896 
-911 GEWMLKTYNR
+911 
-921 KDESYNIKVI
+921 
-931 DQAGNESE
+931 
-939 WVIKTP
+939 
-945 ASDTTTIV
+945 
-953 PEKVEII
+953 
-960 DTHNIQNDSMNI
+960 
-972 IAAEIPPSENGVH
+972 
-985 SQYSADVGIEHH
+985 
-997 NELSL
+997 

>member
-1 VTQHQDEVVAQHQD
+1 MKSVSVTNFDYENTRVAKLKVSGFDIIITDSHGEKTRIIDGLPGILTGELKLQNENGKDIDSTEIINSIDASRLGLDVSVLGSLLNGNDVIPPQEKIDEKTPHNETNEDATHKALEALSAENKELKEKLSKSHQQPKNEENIKIQVEIAEQKINEDTAAFQESNSPTLSVDNRPKKKILLLDDSGSSSSSLPPIKIYIHQDEI
-15 EVVAQH
+15 
-21 QDEVVAQHQD
+21 
-31 EVVAQ
+31 
-36 HQDEVVTQHQDE
+36 
-48 VVTQHQDEV
+48 
-57 VTQHQ
+57 
-62 DEVVTQ
+62 
-68 HQDEVV
+68 V

-662 ASGSF
+662 ASG
-667 YIDTI
+667 
-672 NLTVGIDDQ
+672 
-681 NSSKD
+681 
-686 KDVVTNNNKPIFSGV
+686 
-701 TENDSNVSLKINND
+701 
-715 MYSTKADQY
+715 
-724 GHWSI
+724 
-729 ELQKELPDDTYTY
+729 
-742 TVTVNK
+742 
-748 GDKMNY
+748 
-754 ISDKITIDTVAL
+754 
-766 PTHIN
+766 
-771 PVNDFDSHIH
+771 
-781 HDSYYTNT
+781 
-789 NQPTLTGIS
+789 
-798 EPHAKIILNINN
+798 
-810 NTSETMAD
+810 
-818 ENGNWELKTVSLKEG
+818 
-833 NTENNYSI
+833 
-841 KIIDRAGNISE
+841 
-852 EVTGQIIFDNTP
+852 
-864 PELNNVSIHHQD
+864 
-876 SDNQLVTLS
+876 
-885 GKTKSNSMIVL
+885 
-896 SCDDNNDYSTRANNE
+896 
-911 GEWMLKTYNR
+911 
-921 KDESYNIKVI
+921 
-931 DQAGNESE
+931 
-939 WVIKTP
+939 
-945 ASDTTTIV
+945 
-953 PEKVEII
+953 
-960 DTHNIQNDSMNI
+960 
-972 IAAEIPPSENGVH
+972 
-985 SQYSADVGIEHH
+985 
-997 NELSL
+997 

>member
-1 VTQHQDEVVAQHQD
+1 MKSVSVTNFDYENTRVAKLKVSGFDIIITDSHGEKTRIIDGLPGILTGELKLQNENGKDIDSTEIINSIDASRLGLDVSVLGSLLNGNDVIPPQEKIDEKTPHNETNEDATHKALEALSAENKELKEKLSKSHQQPKNEENIKIQVEIAEQKINEDTAAFQESNSPTLSVDNRPKKKILLLDDSGSSSSSLPPIKIYIHQDEIVAQHQDEVVTQHQDEVVAQHQD
-15 EVVAQH
+15 EVVA
-21 QDEVVAQHQD
+21 
-31 EVVAQ
+31 
-36 HQDEVVTQHQDE
+36 
-48 VVTQHQDEV
+48 
-57 VTQHQ
+57 
-62 DEVVTQ
+62 Q

-681 NSSKD
+681 NSS
-686 KDVVTNNNKPIFSGV
+686 
-701 TENDSNVSLKINND
+701 
-715 MYSTKADQY
+715 
-724 GHWSI
+724 
-729 ELQKELPDDTYTY
+729 
-742 TVTVNK
+742 
-748 GDKMNY
+748 
-754 ISDKITIDTVAL
+754 
-766 PTHIN
+766 
-771 PVNDFDSHIH
+771 
-781 HDSYYTNT
+781 
-789 NQPTLTGIS
+789 
-798 EPHAKIILNINN
+798 
-810 NTSETMAD
+810 
-818 ENGNWELKTVSLKEG
+818 
-833 NTENNYSI
+833 
-841 KIIDRAGNISE
+841 
-852 EVTGQIIFDNTP
+852 
-864 PELNNVSIHHQD
+864 
-876 SDNQLVTLS
+876 
-885 GKTKSNSMIVL
+885 
-896 SCDDNNDYSTRANNE
+896 
-911 GEWMLKTYNR
+911 
-921 KDESYNIKVI
+921 
-931 DQAGNESE
+931 
-939 WVIKTP
+939 
-945 ASDTTTIV
+945 
-953 PEKVEII
+953 
-960 DTHNIQNDSMNI
+960 
-972 IAAEIPPSENGVH
+972 
-985 SQYSADVGIEHH
+985 
-997 NELSL
+997 

>member
-1 VTQHQDEVVAQHQD
+1 MKSVSVTNFDYENTRVAKLKVSGFDIIITDSHGEKTRIIDGLPGILTGELKLQNENGKDIDSTEIINSIDASRLGLDVSVLGSLLNGNDVIPPQEKIDEKTPHNETNEDATHKALEALSAENKELKEKLSKSHQQPKNEENIKIQVEIAEQKINEDTAAFQESNSPTLSVDNRPKKKILLLDDSGSSSSSLPPIKIYIHQDEI
-15 EVVAQH
+15 
-21 QDEVVAQHQD
+21 
-31 EVVAQ
+31 VAQ

-388 SPDSDTGIH
+388 SPD
-397 GDKITNNLSPT
+397 
-408 LTGKISSARLSPDMI
+408 
-423 GRSKISLT
+423 
-431 IDGVTYSNISVDKNG
+431 
-446 NWSFKLPVELSPG
+446 
-459 YIYHY
+459 
-464 TVNASDFVGNTNS
+464 
-477 YTSFIKT
+477 
-484 SPLSGSLDIDSI
+484 
-496 TGQNSIIETSNK
+496 
-508 LPTLS
+508 
-513 GTATIGSELVI
+513 
-524 NINNTSQKVSVD
+524 
-536 SSTGAWTYKVTESL
+536 
-550 GDGKHTFTLVEKNKN
+550 
-565 GKINTFNGYFIVDT
+565 
-579 RAPELTASIS
+579 
-589 GIKDGKIHDP
+589 
-599 NVVFIGKT
+599 
-607 EPRALVTIS
+607 
-616 VLGGTYQ
+616 
-623 TKADNKGDW
+623 
-632 SYPLNNK
+632 
-639 ELSVNQTI
+639 
-647 NYSVIASNAAGNRSK
+647 
-662 ASGSF
+662 
-667 YIDTI
+667 
-672 NLTVGIDDQ
+672 
-681 NSSKD
+681 
-686 KDVVTNNNKPIFSGV
+686 
-701 TENDSNVSLKINND
+701 
-715 MYSTKADQY
+715 
-724 GHWSI
+724 
-729 ELQKELPDDTYTY
+729 
-742 TVTVNK
+742 
-748 GDKMNY
+748 
-754 ISDKITIDTVAL
+754 
-766 PTHIN
+766 
-771 PVNDFDSHIH
+771 
-781 HDSYYTNT
+781 
-789 NQPTLTGIS
+789 
-798 EPHAKIILNINN
+798 
-810 NTSETMAD
+810 
-818 ENGNWELKTVSLKEG
+818 
-833 NTENNYSI
+833 
-841 KIIDRAGNISE
+841 
-852 EVTGQIIFDNTP
+852 
-864 PELNNVSIHHQD
+864 
-876 SDNQLVTLS
+876 
-885 GKTKSNSMIVL
+885 
-896 SCDDNNDYSTRANNE
+896 
-911 GEWMLKTYNR
+911 
-921 KDESYNIKVI
+921 
-931 DQAGNESE
+931 
-939 WVIKTP
+939 
-945 ASDTTTIV
+945 
-953 PEKVEII
+953 
-960 DTHNIQNDSMNI
+960 
-972 IAAEIPPSENGVH
+972 
-985 SQYSADVGIEHH
+985 
-997 NELSL
+997 

>member
-1 VTQHQDEVVAQHQD
+1 M
-15 EVVAQH
+15 
-21 QDEVVAQHQD
+21 
-31 EVVAQ
+31 
-36 HQDEVVTQHQDE
+36 
-48 VVTQHQDEV
+48 
-57 VTQHQ
+57 
-62 DEVVTQ
+62 
-68 HQDEVV
+68 
-74 AQHQDE
+74 
-80 VVAQHQ
+80 
-86 DEVVT
+86 
-91 QAKQVVPQ
+91 
-99 IDITAGLDIK
+99 
-109 TDSGIVGD
+109 VGD

-496 TGQNSIIETSNK
+496 TGQNSIIETSN
-508 LPTLS
+508 
-513 GTATIGSELVI
+513 
-524 NINNTSQKVSVD
+524 
-536 SSTGAWTYKVTESL
+536 
-550 GDGKHTFTLVEKNKN
+550 
-565 GKINTFNGYFIVDT
+565 
-579 RAPELTASIS
+579 
-589 GIKDGKIHDP
+589 
-599 NVVFIGKT
+599 
-607 EPRALVTIS
+607 
-616 VLGGTYQ
+616 
-623 TKADNKGDW
+623 
-632 SYPLNNK
+632 
-639 ELSVNQTI
+639 
-647 NYSVIASNAAGNRSK
+647 
-662 ASGSF
+662 
-667 YIDTI
+667 
-672 NLTVGIDDQ
+672 
-681 NSSKD
+681 
-686 KDVVTNNNKPIFSGV
+686 
-701 TENDSNVSLKINND
+701 
-715 MYSTKADQY
+715 
-724 GHWSI
+724 
-729 ELQKELPDDTYTY
+729 
-742 TVTVNK
+742 
-748 GDKMNY
+748 
-754 ISDKITIDTVAL
+754 
-766 PTHIN
+766 
-771 PVNDFDSHIH
+771 
-781 HDSYYTNT
+781 
-789 NQPTLTGIS
+789 
-798 EPHAKIILNINN
+798 
-810 NTSETMAD
+810 
-818 ENGNWELKTVSLKEG
+818 
-833 NTENNYSI
+833 
-841 KIIDRAGNISE
+841 
-852 EVTGQIIFDNTP
+852 
-864 PELNNVSIHHQD
+864 
-876 SDNQLVTLS
+876 
-885 GKTKSNSMIVL
+885 
-896 SCDDNNDYSTRANNE
+896 
-911 GEWMLKTYNR
+911 
-921 KDESYNIKVI
+921 
-931 DQAGNESE
+931 
-939 WVIKTP
+939 
-945 ASDTTTIV
+945 
-953 PEKVEII
+953 
-960 DTHNIQNDSMNI
+960 
-972 IAAEIPPSENGVH
+972 
-985 SQYSADVGIEHH
+985 
-997 NELSL
+997 

>member
-1 VTQHQDEVVAQHQD
+1 MKSVSVTNFDYENTRVAKLKVSGFDIIITDSHGEKTRIIDGLPGILTGELKLQNENGKDIDSTEIINSIDASRLGLDVSVLGSLLNGNDVIPPQEKIDEKTPHNETNEDATHKALEALSAENKELKEKLSKSHQQPKNEENIKIQVEIAEQKINEDTAAFQESNSPTLSVDNRPKKKILLLDDSGSSSSSLPPIKIYIHQDEIVA
-15 EVVAQH
+15 
-21 QDEVVAQHQD
+21 
-31 EVVAQ
+31 
-36 HQDEVVTQHQDE
+36 
-48 VVTQHQDEV
+48 
-57 VTQHQ
+57 QHQ

-397 GDKITNNLSPT
+397 GDKITN
-408 LTGKISSARLSPDMI
+408 
-423 GRSKISLT
+423 
-431 IDGVTYSNISVDKNG
+431 
-446 NWSFKLPVELSPG
+446 
-459 YIYHY
+459 
-464 TVNASDFVGNTNS
+464 
-477 YTSFIKT
+477 
-484 SPLSGSLDIDSI
+484 
-496 TGQNSIIETSNK
+496 
-508 LPTLS
+508 
-513 GTATIGSELVI
+513 
-524 NINNTSQKVSVD
+524 
-536 SSTGAWTYKVTESL
+536 
-550 GDGKHTFTLVEKNKN
+550 
-565 GKINTFNGYFIVDT
+565 
-579 RAPELTASIS
+579 
-589 GIKDGKIHDP
+589 
-599 NVVFIGKT
+599 
-607 EPRALVTIS
+607 
-616 VLGGTYQ
+616 
-623 TKADNKGDW
+623 
-632 SYPLNNK
+632 
-639 ELSVNQTI
+639 
-647 NYSVIASNAAGNRSK
+647 
-662 ASGSF
+662 
-667 YIDTI
+667 
-672 NLTVGIDDQ
+672 
-681 NSSKD
+681 
-686 KDVVTNNNKPIFSGV
+686 
-701 TENDSNVSLKINND
+701 
-715 MYSTKADQY
+715 
-724 GHWSI
+724 
-729 ELQKELPDDTYTY
+729 
-742 TVTVNK
+742 
-748 GDKMNY
+748 
-754 ISDKITIDTVAL
+754 
-766 PTHIN
+766 
-771 PVNDFDSHIH
+771 
-781 HDSYYTNT
+781 
-789 NQPTLTGIS
+789 
-798 EPHAKIILNINN
+798 
-810 NTSETMAD
+810 
-818 ENGNWELKTVSLKEG
+818 
-833 NTENNYSI
+833 
-841 KIIDRAGNISE
+841 
-852 EVTGQIIFDNTP
+852 
-864 PELNNVSIHHQD
+864 
-876 SDNQLVTLS
+876 
-885 GKTKSNSMIVL
+885 
-896 SCDDNNDYSTRANNE
+896 
-911 GEWMLKTYNR
+911 
-921 KDESYNIKVI
+921 
-931 DQAGNESE
+931 
-939 WVIKTP
+939 
-945 ASDTTTIV
+945 
-953 PEKVEII
+953 
-960 DTHNIQNDSMNI
+960 
-972 IAAEIPPSENGVH
+972 
-985 SQYSADVGIEHH
+985 
-997 NELSL
+997 

>member
-1 VTQHQDEVVAQHQD
+1 MKSVSVTNFDYENTRVAKLKVSGFDIIITDSHGEKTRIIDGFPGILTGELKLQNENGKDIDSTEIINSIDASRLGLDVSVLGSLLNGNDVIPPQEKIDEKTPHNETNEDATHKALEALSAENKELKEKLSKSHQQPKNEENIKIQVEIAEQKINEDTAAFQESNSPTLSVDNRPKKKILLLDDSGSSSSSLPPIKIYIHQDEIVAQHQDEVVTQHQDEVVAQHQD

-616 VLGGTYQ
+616 
-623 TKADNKGDW
+623 
-632 SYPLNNK
+632 
-639 ELSVNQTI
+639 
-647 NYSVIASNAAGNRSK
+647 
-662 ASGSF
+662 
-667 YIDTI
+667 
-672 NLTVGIDDQ
+672 
-681 NSSKD
+681 
-686 KDVVTNNNKPIFSGV
+686 
-701 TENDSNVSLKINND
+701 
-715 MYSTKADQY
+715 
-724 GHWSI
+724 
-729 ELQKELPDDTYTY
+729 
-742 TVTVNK
+742 
-748 GDKMNY
+748 
-754 ISDKITIDTVAL
+754 
-766 PTHIN
+766 
-771 PVNDFDSHIH
+771 
-781 HDSYYTNT
+781 
-789 NQPTLTGIS
+789 
-798 EPHAKIILNINN
+798 
-810 NTSETMAD
+810 
-818 ENGNWELKTVSLKEG
+818 
-833 NTENNYSI
+833 
-841 KIIDRAGNISE
+841 
-852 EVTGQIIFDNTP
+852 
-864 PELNNVSIHHQD
+864 
-876 SDNQLVTLS
+876 
-885 GKTKSNSMIVL
+885 
-896 SCDDNNDYSTRANNE
+896 
-911 GEWMLKTYNR
+911 
-921 KDESYNIKVI
+921 
-931 DQAGNESE
+931 
-939 WVIKTP
+939 
-945 ASDTTTIV
+945 
-953 PEKVEII
+953 
-960 DTHNIQNDSMNI
+960 
-972 IAAEIPPSENGVH
+972 
-985 SQYSADVGIEHH
+985 
-997 NELSL
+997 

>member
-1 VTQHQDEVVAQHQD
+1 MKSVSVTNFDYENTRVAKLKVSGFDIIITDSHGEKTRIIDGLPGILTGELKLQNENGKDIDSTEIINSIDASRLGLDVSVLGSLLNGNDVIPPQEKIDEKTPHNETNEDATHKALEALSAENKELKEKLSKSHQQPKNEENIKIQVEIAEQKINEDTAAFQESNSPTLSVDNRPKKKILLLDDSGSSSSSLPPIKIYIHQDEIVAQHQDEVVTQHQDEVVAQHQD

-681 NSSKD
+681 NS
-686 KDVVTNNNKPIFSGV
+686 
-701 TENDSNVSLKINND
+701 
-715 MYSTKADQY
+715 
-724 GHWSI
+724 
-729 ELQKELPDDTYTY
+729 
-742 TVTVNK
+742 
-748 GDKMNY
+748 
-754 ISDKITIDTVAL
+754 
-766 PTHIN
+766 
-771 PVNDFDSHIH
+771 
-781 HDSYYTNT
+781 
-789 NQPTLTGIS
+789 
-798 EPHAKIILNINN
+798 
-810 NTSETMAD
+810 
-818 ENGNWELKTVSLKEG
+818 
-833 NTENNYSI
+833 
-841 KIIDRAGNISE
+841 
-852 EVTGQIIFDNTP
+852 
-864 PELNNVSIHHQD
+864 
-876 SDNQLVTLS
+876 
-885 GKTKSNSMIVL
+885 
-896 SCDDNNDYSTRANNE
+896 
-911 GEWMLKTYNR
+911 
-921 KDESYNIKVI
+921 
-931 DQAGNESE
+931 
-939 WVIKTP
+939 
-945 ASDTTTIV
+945 
-953 PEKVEII
+953 
-960 DTHNIQNDSMNI
+960 
-972 IAAEIPPSENGVH
+972 
-985 SQYSADVGIEHH
+985 
-997 NELSL
+997 

>member
-1 VTQHQDEVVAQHQD
+1 MKSVSVTNFDYENTRVAKLKVSGFDIIITDSHGEKTRIIDGLPGILTGELKLQNENGKDIDSTEIINSIDASRLGLDVSVLGSLLNGNDVIPPQEKIDEKTPHNETNEDATHKALEALSAENKELKEKLSKSHQQPKNEENIKIQVEIAEQKINEDTAAFQESNSPTLSVDNRPKKKILLLDDSGSSSSSLPPIKIYIHQDEIVA
-15 EVVAQH
+15 
-21 QDEVVAQHQD
+21 
-31 EVVAQ
+31 
-36 HQDEVVTQHQDE
+36 
-48 VVTQHQDEV
+48 QHQDEV

-477 YTSFIKT
+477 YTSF
-484 SPLSGSLDIDSI
+484 
-496 TGQNSIIETSNK
+496 
-508 LPTLS
+508 
-513 GTATIGSELVI
+513 
-524 NINNTSQKVSVD
+524 
-536 SSTGAWTYKVTESL
+536 
-550 GDGKHTFTLVEKNKN
+550 
-565 GKINTFNGYFIVDT
+565 
-579 RAPELTASIS
+579 
-589 GIKDGKIHDP
+589 
-599 NVVFIGKT
+599 
-607 EPRALVTIS
+607 
-616 VLGGTYQ
+616 
-623 TKADNKGDW
+623 
-632 SYPLNNK
+632 
-639 ELSVNQTI
+639 
-647 NYSVIASNAAGNRSK
+647 
-662 ASGSF
+662 
-667 YIDTI
+667 
-672 NLTVGIDDQ
+672 
-681 NSSKD
+681 
-686 KDVVTNNNKPIFSGV
+686 
-701 TENDSNVSLKINND
+701 
-715 MYSTKADQY
+715 
-724 GHWSI
+724 
-729 ELQKELPDDTYTY
+729 
-742 TVTVNK
+742 
-748 GDKMNY
+748 
-754 ISDKITIDTVAL
+754 
-766 PTHIN
+766 
-771 PVNDFDSHIH
+771 
-781 HDSYYTNT
+781 
-789 NQPTLTGIS
+789 
-798 EPHAKIILNINN
+798 
-810 NTSETMAD
+810 
-818 ENGNWELKTVSLKEG
+818 
-833 NTENNYSI
+833 
-841 KIIDRAGNISE
+841 
-852 EVTGQIIFDNTP
+852 
-864 PELNNVSIHHQD
+864 
-876 SDNQLVTLS
+876 
-885 GKTKSNSMIVL
+885 
-896 SCDDNNDYSTRANNE
+896 
-911 GEWMLKTYNR
+911 
-921 KDESYNIKVI
+921 
-931 DQAGNESE
+931 
-939 WVIKTP
+939 
-945 ASDTTTIV
+945 
-953 PEKVEII
+953 
-960 DTHNIQNDSMNI
+960 
-972 IAAEIPPSENGVH
+972 
-985 SQYSADVGIEHH
+985 
-997 NELSL
+997 

>member
-1 VTQHQDEVVAQHQD
+1 M
-15 EVVAQH
+15 
-21 QDEVVAQHQD
+21 
-31 EVVAQ
+31 
-36 HQDEVVTQHQDE
+36 
-48 VVTQHQDEV
+48 
-57 VTQHQ
+57 
-62 DEVVTQ
+62 
-68 HQDEVV
+68 
-74 AQHQDE
+74 
-80 VVAQHQ
+80 
-86 DEVVT
+86 
-91 QAKQVVPQ
+91 
-99 IDITAGLDIK
+99 
-109 TDSGIVGD
+109 VGD

-550 GDGKHTFTLVEKNKN
+550 GDGKHTFTLVEK
-565 GKINTFNGYFIVDT
+565 
-579 RAPELTASIS
+579 
-589 GIKDGKIHDP
+589 
-599 NVVFIGKT
+599 
-607 EPRALVTIS
+607 
-616 VLGGTYQ
+616 
-623 TKADNKGDW
+623 
-632 SYPLNNK
+632 
-639 ELSVNQTI
+639 
-647 NYSVIASNAAGNRSK
+647 
-662 ASGSF
+662 
-667 YIDTI
+667 
-672 NLTVGIDDQ
+672 
-681 NSSKD
+681 
-686 KDVVTNNNKPIFSGV
+686 
-701 TENDSNVSLKINND
+701 
-715 MYSTKADQY
+715 
-724 GHWSI
+724 
-729 ELQKELPDDTYTY
+729 
-742 TVTVNK
+742 
-748 GDKMNY
+748 
-754 ISDKITIDTVAL
+754 
-766 PTHIN
+766 
-771 PVNDFDSHIH
+771 
-781 HDSYYTNT
+781 
-789 NQPTLTGIS
+789 
-798 EPHAKIILNINN
+798 
-810 NTSETMAD
+810 
-818 ENGNWELKTVSLKEG
+818 
-833 NTENNYSI
+833 
-841 KIIDRAGNISE
+841 
-852 EVTGQIIFDNTP
+852 
-864 PELNNVSIHHQD
+864 
-876 SDNQLVTLS
+876 
-885 GKTKSNSMIVL
+885 
-896 SCDDNNDYSTRANNE
+896 
-911 GEWMLKTYNR
+911 
-921 KDESYNIKVI
+921 
-931 DQAGNESE
+931 
-939 WVIKTP
+939 
-945 ASDTTTIV
+945 
-953 PEKVEII
+953 
-960 DTHNIQNDSMNI
+960 
-972 IAAEIPPSENGVH
+972 
-985 SQYSADVGIEHH
+985 
-997 NELSL
+997 

>member
-1 VTQHQDEVVAQHQD
+1 MKSVSVTNFDYENTRVAKLKVSGFDIIITDSHGEKTRIIDGLPGILTGELKLQNENGKDIDSTEIINSIDASRLGLDVSVLGSLLNGNDVIPPQEKIDEKTPHNETNEDATHKALEALSAENKELKEKLSKSHQQPKNEENIKIQVEIAEQKINEDTAAFQESNSPTLSVDNRPKKKILLLDDSGSSSSSLPPIKIYIHQDEIVA
-15 EVVAQH
+15 
-21 QDEVVAQHQD
+21 
-31 EVVAQ
+31 
-36 HQDEVVTQHQDE
+36 
-48 VVTQHQDEV
+48 QHQDEV

-477 YTSFIKT
+477 
-484 SPLSGSLDIDSI
+484 
-496 TGQNSIIETSNK
+496 
-508 LPTLS
+508 
-513 GTATIGSELVI
+513 
-524 NINNTSQKVSVD
+524 
-536 SSTGAWTYKVTESL
+536 
-550 GDGKHTFTLVEKNKN
+550 
-565 GKINTFNGYFIVDT
+565 
-579 RAPELTASIS
+579 
-589 GIKDGKIHDP
+589 
-599 NVVFIGKT
+599 
-607 EPRALVTIS
+607 
-616 VLGGTYQ
+616 
-623 TKADNKGDW
+623 
-632 SYPLNNK
+632 
-639 ELSVNQTI
+639 
-647 NYSVIASNAAGNRSK
+647 
-662 ASGSF
+662 
-667 YIDTI
+667 
-672 NLTVGIDDQ
+672 
-681 NSSKD
+681 
-686 KDVVTNNNKPIFSGV
+686 
-701 TENDSNVSLKINND
+701 
-715 MYSTKADQY
+715 
-724 GHWSI
+724 
-729 ELQKELPDDTYTY
+729 
-742 TVTVNK
+742 
-748 GDKMNY
+748 
-754 ISDKITIDTVAL
+754 
-766 PTHIN
+766 
-771 PVNDFDSHIH
+771 
-781 HDSYYTNT
+781 
-789 NQPTLTGIS
+789 
-798 EPHAKIILNINN
+798 
-810 NTSETMAD
+810 
-818 ENGNWELKTVSLKEG
+818 
-833 NTENNYSI
+833 
-841 KIIDRAGNISE
+841 
-852 EVTGQIIFDNTP
+852 
-864 PELNNVSIHHQD
+864 
-876 SDNQLVTLS
+876 
-885 GKTKSNSMIVL
+885 
-896 SCDDNNDYSTRANNE
+896 
-911 GEWMLKTYNR
+911 
-921 KDESYNIKVI
+921 
-931 DQAGNESE
+931 
-939 WVIKTP
+939 
-945 ASDTTTIV
+945 
-953 PEKVEII
+953 
-960 DTHNIQNDSMNI
+960 
-972 IAAEIPPSENGVH
+972 
-985 SQYSADVGIEHH
+985 
-997 NELSL
+997 

>member
-1 VTQHQDEVVAQHQD
+1 MKSVSVTNFDYENTRVAKLKVSGFDIIITDSHGEKTRIIDGLPGILTGELKLQNENGKDIDSTEIINSIDASRLGLDVSVLGSLLNGNDVIPPQEKIDEKTPHNETNEDATHKALEALSAENKELKEKLSKSHQQPKNEENIKIQVEIAEQKINEDTAAFQESNSPTLSVDNRPKKKILLLDDSGSSSSSLPPIKIYIHQDEIVAQHQDEVVTQHQDEVVAQHQD

-623 TKADNKGDW
+623 TKADNKG
-632 SYPLNNK
+632 
-639 ELSVNQTI
+639 
-647 NYSVIASNAAGNRSK
+647 
-662 ASGSF
+662 
-667 YIDTI
+667 
-672 NLTVGIDDQ
+672 
-681 NSSKD
+681 
-686 KDVVTNNNKPIFSGV
+686 
-701 TENDSNVSLKINND
+701 
-715 MYSTKADQY
+715 
-724 GHWSI
+724 
-729 ELQKELPDDTYTY
+729 
-742 TVTVNK
+742 
-748 GDKMNY
+748 
-754 ISDKITIDTVAL
+754 
-766 PTHIN
+766 
-771 PVNDFDSHIH
+771 
-781 HDSYYTNT
+781 
-789 NQPTLTGIS
+789 
-798 EPHAKIILNINN
+798 
-810 NTSETMAD
+810 
-818 ENGNWELKTVSLKEG
+818 
-833 NTENNYSI
+833 
-841 KIIDRAGNISE
+841 
-852 EVTGQIIFDNTP
+852 
-864 PELNNVSIHHQD
+864 
-876 SDNQLVTLS
+876 
-885 GKTKSNSMIVL
+885 
-896 SCDDNNDYSTRANNE
+896 
-911 GEWMLKTYNR
+911 
-921 KDESYNIKVI
+921 
-931 DQAGNESE
+931 
-939 WVIKTP
+939 
-945 ASDTTTIV
+945 
-953 PEKVEII
+953 
-960 DTHNIQNDSMNI
+960 
-972 IAAEIPPSENGVH
+972 
-985 SQYSADVGIEHH
+985 
-997 NELSL
+997 

>member
-1 VTQHQDEVVAQHQD
+1 MKSVSVTNFDYENTRVAKLKVSGFDIIITDSHGEKTRIIDGLPGILTGELKLQNENGKDIDSTEIINSIDASRLGLDVSVLGSLLNGNDVIPPQEKIDEKTPHNETNEDATHKALEALSAENKELKEKLSKSHQQPKNEENIKIQVEIAEQKINEDTAAFQESNSPTLSVDNRPKKKILLLDDSGSSSSSLPPIKIYIHQDEIVAQHQDEVVTQHQDEVVAQHQD

-31 EVVAQ
+31 EVVA
-36 HQDEVVTQHQDE
+36 
-48 VVTQHQDEV
+48 QHQDEV

-701 TENDSNVSLKINND
+701 TENDSNV
-715 MYSTKADQY
+715 
-724 GHWSI
+724 
-729 ELQKELPDDTYTY
+729 
-742 TVTVNK
+742 
-748 GDKMNY
+748 
-754 ISDKITIDTVAL
+754 
-766 PTHIN
+766 
-771 PVNDFDSHIH
+771 
-781 HDSYYTNT
+781 
-789 NQPTLTGIS
+789 
-798 EPHAKIILNINN
+798 
-810 NTSETMAD
+810 
-818 ENGNWELKTVSLKEG
+818 
-833 NTENNYSI
+833 
-841 KIIDRAGNISE
+841 
-852 EVTGQIIFDNTP
+852 
-864 PELNNVSIHHQD
+864 
-876 SDNQLVTLS
+876 
-885 GKTKSNSMIVL
+885 
-896 SCDDNNDYSTRANNE
+896 
-911 GEWMLKTYNR
+911 
-921 KDESYNIKVI
+921 
-931 DQAGNESE
+931 
-939 WVIKTP
+939 
-945 ASDTTTIV
+945 
-953 PEKVEII
+953 
-960 DTHNIQNDSMNI
+960 
-972 IAAEIPPSENGVH
+972 
-985 SQYSADVGIEHH
+985 
-997 NELSL
+997 

>member
-1 VTQHQDEVVAQHQD
+1 MKSVSVTNFDYENTRVAKLKVSGFDIIITDSHGEKTRIIDGLPGILTGELKLQNENGKDIDSTEIINSIDASRLGLDVSVLGSLLNGNDVIPPQEKIDEKTPHNETNEDATHKALEALSAENKELKEKLSKSHQQPKNEENIKIQVEIAEQKINEDTAAFQESNSPTLSVDNRPKKKILLLDDSGSSSSSLPPIKIYIHQDEIVAQHQDEVVTQHQDEVVAQHQD
-15 EVVAQH
+15 EVVA
-21 QDEVVAQHQD
+21 
-31 EVVAQ
+31 
-36 HQDEVVTQHQDE
+36 
-48 VVTQHQDEV
+48 
-57 VTQHQ
+57 QHQ

-686 KDVVTNNNKPIFSGV
+686 KDVVTNNNKPIFS
-701 TENDSNVSLKINND
+701 
-715 MYSTKADQY
+715 
-724 GHWSI
+724 
-729 ELQKELPDDTYTY
+729 
-742 TVTVNK
+742 
-748 GDKMNY
+748 
-754 ISDKITIDTVAL
+754 
-766 PTHIN
+766 
-771 PVNDFDSHIH
+771 
-781 HDSYYTNT
+781 
-789 NQPTLTGIS
+789 
-798 EPHAKIILNINN
+798 
-810 NTSETMAD
+810 
-818 ENGNWELKTVSLKEG
+818 
-833 NTENNYSI
+833 
-841 KIIDRAGNISE
+841 
-852 EVTGQIIFDNTP
+852 
-864 PELNNVSIHHQD
+864 
-876 SDNQLVTLS
+876 
-885 GKTKSNSMIVL
+885 
-896 SCDDNNDYSTRANNE
+896 
-911 GEWMLKTYNR
+911 
-921 KDESYNIKVI
+921 
-931 DQAGNESE
+931 
-939 WVIKTP
+939 
-945 ASDTTTIV
+945 
-953 PEKVEII
+953 
-960 DTHNIQNDSMNI
+960 
-972 IAAEIPPSENGVH
+972 
-985 SQYSADVGIEHH
+985 
-997 NELSL
+997 

>member
-1 VTQHQDEVVAQHQD
+1 MKSVSVTNFDYENTRVAKLKVSGFDIIITDSHGEKTRIIDGLPGILTGELKLQNENGKDIDSTEIINSIDASRLGLDVSVLGSLLNGNDVIPPQEKIDEKTPHNETNEDATHKALEALSAENKELKEKLSKSHQQPKNEENIKIQVEIAEQKINEDTAAFQESNSPTLSVDNRPKKKILLLDDSGSSSSSLPPIKIYIHQDEIVA
-15 EVVAQH
+15 
-21 QDEVVAQHQD
+21 
-31 EVVAQ
+31 
-36 HQDEVVTQHQDE
+36 
-48 VVTQHQDEV
+48 QHQDEV

-496 TGQNSIIETSNK
+496 TG
-508 LPTLS
+508 
-513 GTATIGSELVI
+513 
-524 NINNTSQKVSVD
+524 
-536 SSTGAWTYKVTESL
+536 
-550 GDGKHTFTLVEKNKN
+550 
-565 GKINTFNGYFIVDT
+565 
-579 RAPELTASIS
+579 
-589 GIKDGKIHDP
+589 
-599 NVVFIGKT
+599 
-607 EPRALVTIS
+607 
-616 VLGGTYQ
+616 
-623 TKADNKGDW
+623 
-632 SYPLNNK
+632 
-639 ELSVNQTI
+639 
-647 NYSVIASNAAGNRSK
+647 
-662 ASGSF
+662 
-667 YIDTI
+667 
-672 NLTVGIDDQ
+672 
-681 NSSKD
+681 
-686 KDVVTNNNKPIFSGV
+686 
-701 TENDSNVSLKINND
+701 
-715 MYSTKADQY
+715 
-724 GHWSI
+724 
-729 ELQKELPDDTYTY
+729 
-742 TVTVNK
+742 
-748 GDKMNY
+748 
-754 ISDKITIDTVAL
+754 
-766 PTHIN
+766 
-771 PVNDFDSHIH
+771 
-781 HDSYYTNT
+781 
-789 NQPTLTGIS
+789 
-798 EPHAKIILNINN
+798 
-810 NTSETMAD
+810 
-818 ENGNWELKTVSLKEG
+818 
-833 NTENNYSI
+833 
-841 KIIDRAGNISE
+841 
-852 EVTGQIIFDNTP
+852 
-864 PELNNVSIHHQD
+864 
-876 SDNQLVTLS
+876 
-885 GKTKSNSMIVL
+885 
-896 SCDDNNDYSTRANNE
+896 
-911 GEWMLKTYNR
+911 
-921 KDESYNIKVI
+921 
-931 DQAGNESE
+931 
-939 WVIKTP
+939 
-945 ASDTTTIV
+945 
-953 PEKVEII
+953 
-960 DTHNIQNDSMNI
+960 
-972 IAAEIPPSENGVH
+972 
-985 SQYSADVGIEHH
+985 
-997 NELSL
+997 

>member
-1 VTQHQDEVVAQHQD
+1 MKSVSVTNFDYENTRVAKLKVSGFDIIITDSHGEKTRIIDGLPGILTGELKLQNENGKDIDSTEIINSIDASRLGLDVSVLGSLLNGNDVIPPQEKIDEKTPHNETNEDATHKALEALSAENKELKEKLSKSHQQPKNEENIKIQVEIAEQKINEDTAAFQESNSPTLSVDNRPKKKILLLDDSGSSSSSLPPIKIYIHQDEIVAQHQDEVVTQHQDEVVAQHQD

-647 NYSVIASNAAGNRSK
+647 NYSVIASNAAGNRS
-662 ASGSF
+662 
-667 YIDTI
+667 
-672 NLTVGIDDQ
+672 
-681 NSSKD
+681 
-686 KDVVTNNNKPIFSGV
+686 
-701 TENDSNVSLKINND
+701 
-715 MYSTKADQY
+715 
-724 GHWSI
+724 
-729 ELQKELPDDTYTY
+729 
-742 TVTVNK
+742 
-748 GDKMNY
+748 
-754 ISDKITIDTVAL
+754 
-766 PTHIN
+766 
-771 PVNDFDSHIH
+771 
-781 HDSYYTNT
+781 
-789 NQPTLTGIS
+789 
-798 EPHAKIILNINN
+798 
-810 NTSETMAD
+810 
-818 ENGNWELKTVSLKEG
+818 
-833 NTENNYSI
+833 
-841 KIIDRAGNISE
+841 
-852 EVTGQIIFDNTP
+852 
-864 PELNNVSIHHQD
+864 
-876 SDNQLVTLS
+876 
-885 GKTKSNSMIVL
+885 
-896 SCDDNNDYSTRANNE
+896 
-911 GEWMLKTYNR
+911 
-921 KDESYNIKVI
+921 
-931 DQAGNESE
+931 
-939 WVIKTP
+939 
-945 ASDTTTIV
+945 
-953 PEKVEII
+953 
-960 DTHNIQNDSMNI
+960 
-972 IAAEIPPSENGVH
+972 
-985 SQYSADVGIEHH
+985 
-997 NELSL
+997 

>member
-1 VTQHQDEVVAQHQD
+1 MKSVSVTNFDYENTRVAKLKVSGFDIIITDSHGEKTRIIDGLPGILTGELKLQNENGKDIDSTEIINSIDASRLGLDVSVLGSLLNGNDVIPPQEKIDEKTPHNETNEDATHKALEALSAENKELKEKLSKSHQQPKNEENIKIQVEIAEQKINEDTAAFQESNSPTLSVDNRPKKKILLLDDSGSSSSSLPPIKIYIHQDEI
-15 EVVAQH
+15 
-21 QDEVVAQHQD
+21 
-31 EVVAQ
+31 VAQ

-48 VVTQHQDEV
+48 VVA
-57 VTQHQ
+57 
-62 DEVVTQ
+62 Q

-818 ENGNWELKTVSLKEG
+818 ENGNWELKTV
-833 NTENNYSI
+833 
-841 KIIDRAGNISE
+841 
-852 EVTGQIIFDNTP
+852 
-864 PELNNVSIHHQD
+864 
-876 SDNQLVTLS
+876 
-885 GKTKSNSMIVL
+885 
-896 SCDDNNDYSTRANNE
+896 
-911 GEWMLKTYNR
+911 
-921 KDESYNIKVI
+921 
-931 DQAGNESE
+931 
-939 WVIKTP
+939 
-945 ASDTTTIV
+945 
-953 PEKVEII
+953 
-960 DTHNIQNDSMNI
+960 
-972 IAAEIPPSENGVH
+972 
-985 SQYSADVGIEHH
+985 
-997 NELSL
+997 

>member
-1 VTQHQDEVVAQHQD
+1 MKSVSVTNFDYENTRVAKLKVSGFDIIITDSHGEKTRIIDGLPGILTGELKLQNENGKDIDSTEIINSIDASRLGLDVSVLGSLLNGNDVIPPQEKIDEKTPHNETNEDATHKALEALSAENKELKEKLSKSHQQPKNEENIKIQVEIAEQKINEDTAAFQESNSPTLSVDNRPKKKILLLDDSGSSSSSLPPIKIYIHQDEIVA
-15 EVVAQH
+15 
-21 QDEVVAQHQD
+21 
-31 EVVAQ
+31 
-36 HQDEVVTQHQDE
+36 
-48 VVTQHQDEV
+48 QHQDEV

-607 EPRALVTIS
+607 EPRALVT
-616 VLGGTYQ
+616 
-623 TKADNKGDW
+623 
-632 SYPLNNK
+632 
-639 ELSVNQTI
+639 
-647 NYSVIASNAAGNRSK
+647 
-662 ASGSF
+662 
-667 YIDTI
+667 
-672 NLTVGIDDQ
+672 
-681 NSSKD
+681 
-686 KDVVTNNNKPIFSGV
+686 
-701 TENDSNVSLKINND
+701 
-715 MYSTKADQY
+715 
-724 GHWSI
+724 
-729 ELQKELPDDTYTY
+729 
-742 TVTVNK
+742 
-748 GDKMNY
+748 
-754 ISDKITIDTVAL
+754 
-766 PTHIN
+766 
-771 PVNDFDSHIH
+771 
-781 HDSYYTNT
+781 
-789 NQPTLTGIS
+789 
-798 EPHAKIILNINN
+798 
-810 NTSETMAD
+810 
-818 ENGNWELKTVSLKEG
+818 
-833 NTENNYSI
+833 
-841 KIIDRAGNISE
+841 
-852 EVTGQIIFDNTP
+852 
-864 PELNNVSIHHQD
+864 
-876 SDNQLVTLS
+876 
-885 GKTKSNSMIVL
+885 
-896 SCDDNNDYSTRANNE
+896 
-911 GEWMLKTYNR
+911 
-921 KDESYNIKVI
+921 
-931 DQAGNESE
+931 
-939 WVIKTP
+939 
-945 ASDTTTIV
+945 
-953 PEKVEII
+953 
-960 DTHNIQNDSMNI
+960 
-972 IAAEIPPSENGVH
+972 
-985 SQYSADVGIEHH
+985 
-997 NELSL
+997 

>member
-1 VTQHQDEVVAQHQD
+1 MKSVSVTNFDYENTRVAKLKVSGFDIIITDSHGEKTRIIDGLPGILTGELKLQNENGKDIDSTEIINSIDASRLGLDVSVLGSLLNGNDVIPPQEKIDEKTPHNETNEDATHKALEALSAENKELKEKLSKSHQQPKNEENIKIQVEIAEQKINEDTAAFQESNSPTLSVDNRPKKKILLLDDSGSSSSSLPPIKIYIHQDEIVAQHQDEVVTQHQDEVVAQHQD
-15 EVVAQH
+15 EVVA
-21 QDEVVAQHQD
+21 
-31 EVVAQ
+31 
-36 HQDEVVTQHQDE
+36 
-48 VVTQHQDEV
+48 
-57 VTQHQ
+57 QHQ

-464 TVNASDFVGNTNS
+464 TVNASD
-477 YTSFIKT
+477 
-484 SPLSGSLDIDSI
+484 
-496 TGQNSIIETSNK
+496 
-508 LPTLS
+508 
-513 GTATIGSELVI
+513 
-524 NINNTSQKVSVD
+524 
-536 SSTGAWTYKVTESL
+536 
-550 GDGKHTFTLVEKNKN
+550 
-565 GKINTFNGYFIVDT
+565 
-579 RAPELTASIS
+579 
-589 GIKDGKIHDP
+589 
-599 NVVFIGKT
+599 
-607 EPRALVTIS
+607 
-616 VLGGTYQ
+616 
-623 TKADNKGDW
+623 
-632 SYPLNNK
+632 
-639 ELSVNQTI
+639 
-647 NYSVIASNAAGNRSK
+647 
-662 ASGSF
+662 
-667 YIDTI
+667 
-672 NLTVGIDDQ
+672 
-681 NSSKD
+681 
-686 KDVVTNNNKPIFSGV
+686 
-701 TENDSNVSLKINND
+701 
-715 MYSTKADQY
+715 
-724 GHWSI
+724 
-729 ELQKELPDDTYTY
+729 
-742 TVTVNK
+742 
-748 GDKMNY
+748 
-754 ISDKITIDTVAL
+754 
-766 PTHIN
+766 
-771 PVNDFDSHIH
+771 
-781 HDSYYTNT
+781 
-789 NQPTLTGIS
+789 
-798 EPHAKIILNINN
+798 
-810 NTSETMAD
+810 
-818 ENGNWELKTVSLKEG
+818 
-833 NTENNYSI
+833 
-841 KIIDRAGNISE
+841 
-852 EVTGQIIFDNTP
+852 
-864 PELNNVSIHHQD
+864 
-876 SDNQLVTLS
+876 
-885 GKTKSNSMIVL
+885 
-896 SCDDNNDYSTRANNE
+896 
-911 GEWMLKTYNR
+911 
-921 KDESYNIKVI
+921 
-931 DQAGNESE
+931 
-939 WVIKTP
+939 
-945 ASDTTTIV
+945 
-953 PEKVEII
+953 
-960 DTHNIQNDSMNI
+960 
-972 IAAEIPPSENGVH
+972 
-985 SQYSADVGIEHH
+985 
-997 NELSL
+997 

>member
-1 VTQHQDEVVAQHQD
+1 MKSVSVTNFDYENTRVAKLKVSGFDIIITDSHGEKTRIIDGFPGILTGELKLQNENGKDIDSTEIINSIDASRLGLDVSVLGSLLNGNDVIPPQEKIDEKTPHNETNEDATHKALEALSAENKELKEKLSKSHQQPKNEENIKIQVEIAEQKINEDTAAFQESNSPTLSVDNRPKKKILLLDDSGSSSSSLPPIKIYIHQDEIVAQHQDEVVTQHQDEVVAQHQD

-701 TENDSNVSLKINND
+701 TENDS
-715 MYSTKADQY
+715 
-724 GHWSI
+724 
-729 ELQKELPDDTYTY
+729 
-742 TVTVNK
+742 
-748 GDKMNY
+748 
-754 ISDKITIDTVAL
+754 
-766 PTHIN
+766 
-771 PVNDFDSHIH
+771 
-781 HDSYYTNT
+781 
-789 NQPTLTGIS
+789 
-798 EPHAKIILNINN
+798 
-810 NTSETMAD
+810 
-818 ENGNWELKTVSLKEG
+818 
-833 NTENNYSI
+833 
-841 KIIDRAGNISE
+841 
-852 EVTGQIIFDNTP
+852 
-864 PELNNVSIHHQD
+864 
-876 SDNQLVTLS
+876 
-885 GKTKSNSMIVL
+885 
-896 SCDDNNDYSTRANNE
+896 
-911 GEWMLKTYNR
+911 
-921 KDESYNIKVI
+921 
-931 DQAGNESE
+931 
-939 WVIKTP
+939 
-945 ASDTTTIV
+945 
-953 PEKVEII
+953 
-960 DTHNIQNDSMNI
+960 
-972 IAAEIPPSENGVH
+972 
-985 SQYSADVGIEHH
+985 
-997 NELSL
+997 

>member
-1 VTQHQDEVVAQHQD
+1 MKSVSVTNFDYENTRVAKLKVSGFDIIITDSHGEKTRIIDGLPGILTGELKLQNENGKDIDSTEIINSIDASRLGLDVSVLGSLLNGNDVIPPQEKIDEKTPHNETNEDATHKALEALSAENKELKEKLSKSHQQPKNEENIKIQVEIAEQKINEDTAAFQESNSPTLSVDNRPKKKILLLDDSGSSSSSLPPIKIYIHQDEIVA
-15 EVVAQH
+15 
-21 QDEVVAQHQD
+21 
-31 EVVAQ
+31 
-36 HQDEVVTQHQDE
+36 
-48 VVTQHQDEV
+48 
-57 VTQHQ
+57 QHQ

-647 NYSVIASNAAGNRSK
+647 N
-662 ASGSF
+662 
-667 YIDTI
+667 
-672 NLTVGIDDQ
+672 
-681 NSSKD
+681 
-686 KDVVTNNNKPIFSGV
+686 
-701 TENDSNVSLKINND
+701 
-715 MYSTKADQY
+715 
-724 GHWSI
+724 
-729 ELQKELPDDTYTY
+729 
-742 TVTVNK
+742 
-748 GDKMNY
+748 
-754 ISDKITIDTVAL
+754 
-766 PTHIN
+766 
-771 PVNDFDSHIH
+771 
-781 HDSYYTNT
+781 
-789 NQPTLTGIS
+789 
-798 EPHAKIILNINN
+798 
-810 NTSETMAD
+810 
-818 ENGNWELKTVSLKEG
+818 
-833 NTENNYSI
+833 
-841 KIIDRAGNISE
+841 
-852 EVTGQIIFDNTP
+852 
-864 PELNNVSIHHQD
+864 
-876 SDNQLVTLS
+876 
-885 GKTKSNSMIVL
+885 
-896 SCDDNNDYSTRANNE
+896 
-911 GEWMLKTYNR
+911 
-921 KDESYNIKVI
+921 
-931 DQAGNESE
+931 
-939 WVIKTP
+939 
-945 ASDTTTIV
+945 
-953 PEKVEII
+953 
-960 DTHNIQNDSMNI
+960 
-972 IAAEIPPSENGVH
+972 
-985 SQYSADVGIEHH
+985 
-997 NELSL
+997 